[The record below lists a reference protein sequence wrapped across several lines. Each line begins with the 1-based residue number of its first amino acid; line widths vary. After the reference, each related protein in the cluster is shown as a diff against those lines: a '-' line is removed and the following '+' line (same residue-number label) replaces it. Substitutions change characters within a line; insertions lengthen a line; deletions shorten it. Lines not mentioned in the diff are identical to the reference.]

1 MTHDSTASGRRTLGS
16 GQSSDPVG
24 TAVGPAASAD
34 QDGPDSGEDPYSP
47 GLQPLSFLLGALIGL
62 LSISVPLA
70 TVLSSRTPH
79 PGLLNSDGPEPP
91 AGIPSA
97 RAGEPDR
104 GDPGRMPQ

>member
-1 MTHDSTASGRRTLGS
+1 MTHDSTASGRHTLGS
-16 GQSSDPVG
+16 GQSSDPAG
-24 TAVGPAASAD
+24 TAASAD
-34 QDGPDSGEDPYSP
+34 QDGLDSGEDPYSP

-70 TVLSSRTPH
+70 TVLSSRTPL
-79 PGLLNSDGPEPP
+79 PGPLNSDGPEPP

-104 GDPGRMPQ
+104 GDPGRMP